1 MIRATHR
8 SGLPDRKQHKGDPM
22 RDAII
27 VGGGIAGMSAAWRL
41 RHSDIIALEAGNRI
55 GGRLRSERR
64 GKYWL
69 NWGGHVFGGE
79 GSYADKLLKEVGVD
93 ALDLPGSFSALSF
106 KGKTLNGGN
115 VNLYPFKLPLS
126 WGTRW
131 EIVKAGLKVMK
142 AVKAYGRVN
151 KPRKGEDYRVRQQ
164 RIYDFM
170 ADKTFAEF
178 TGPLSPD
185 ADAFF
190 RPTVSRSSGDPEEI
204 SAGAGVGYFLLV
216 WDKGAGL
223 ARNIV
228 GGAATLPQAI
238 GDKLGDKLKM
248 GAEVLQVV
256 QHNDHVE
263 VTWRQDGKEHTE
275 KARYCVMTTPATIT
289 HRVTKGLHPVVYDA
303 LGKIKYGHYVSAAF
317 LTNET
322 GRHAW
327 DDVYAYCTPQ
337 RSFNIAFNM
346 SNLVRSMEGGERAP
360 GSSFMV
366 FSPATLARNL
376 INLPDEKILEIYRK
390 DLEEVFPG
398 FGNIV
403 VEQSVQKFHDGL
415 AYCFPGRNKV
425 QPMLMRAPN
434 RIYLAGDYLGSWYTE
449 TAIQTGLL
457 AGEDINSKLYTD
469 KLLPDNGFSY

>member
-1 MIRATHR
+1 
-8 SGLPDRKQHKGDPM
+8 M
-22 RDAII
+22 RDAIVI
-27 VGGGIAGMSAAWRL
+27 GGGIAGMSAAWRL
-41 RHSDIIALEAGNRI
+41 RFGDVLVLEASNRI

-93 ALDLPGSFSALSF
+93 ALNLPGSFAALSF

-115 VNLYPFKLPLS
+115 VNLYPFKLPIS
-126 WGTRW
+126 WATRW
-131 EIVKAGLKVMK
+131 EIAKTGLKVMR
-142 AVKAYGRVN
+142 AVKEYGKVN
-151 KPRKGEDYRVRQQ
+151 KPRPGEDYRVRQQ

-170 ADKTFAEF
+170 SDQTFADF
-178 TGPLSPD
+178 TGPLSAD

-190 RPTVSRSSGDPEEI
+190 RPTVSRSSGDSEEI

-216 WDKGAGL
+216 WDKGSGL

-238 GDKLGDKLKM
+238 AHKLGDKVQLDS
-248 GAEVLQVV
+248 EVIKVI
-256 QHNDHVE
+256 QHDDHVE
-263 VTWRQDGKEHTE
+263 VVYKQGGEEKTE

-289 HRVTKGLHPVVYDA
+289 HKVTEGLDPVVYDA
-303 LGKIKYGHYVSAAF
+303 LGQIKYGHYVSAAF

-322 GRHAW
+322 GPHSW
-327 DDVYAYCTPQ
+327 DNVYAYCTPQ

-346 SNLVRSMEGGERAP
+346 SNLVRSMEAGQRSP

-376 INLPDEKILEIYRK
+376 IDLPDEKVLEIYRK
-390 DLEEVFPG
+390 DLEGVFPG
-398 FGNIV
+398 FGKIV
-403 VEQSVQKFHDGL
+403 VEQQVQKFRNGL
-415 AYCFPGRNKV
+415 AYCFPGRNKL

-469 KLLPDNGFSY
+469 NLIPSNNFVY

>member
-1 MIRATHR
+1 
-8 SGLPDRKQHKGDPM
+8 M

-228 GGAATLPQAI
+228 GGAATRRRPSATSSATNLR
-238 GDKLGDKLKM
+238 
-248 GAEVLQVV
+248 
-256 QHNDHVE
+256 
-263 VTWRQDGKEHTE
+263 W
-275 KARYCVMTTPATIT
+275 ARKCCRSSSTMTTW
-289 HRVTKGLHPVVYDA
+289 K
-303 LGKIKYGHYVSAAF
+303 
-317 LTNET
+317 
-322 GRHAW
+322 
-327 DDVYAYCTPQ
+327 
-337 RSFNIAFNM
+337 
-346 SNLVRSMEGGERAP
+346 
-360 GSSFMV
+360 
-366 FSPATLARNL
+366 
-376 INLPDEKILEIYRK
+376 
-390 DLEEVFPG
+390 
-398 FGNIV
+398 
-403 VEQSVQKFHDGL
+403 
-415 AYCFPGRNKV
+415 
-425 QPMLMRAPN
+425 
-434 RIYLAGDYLGSWYTE
+434 
-449 TAIQTGLL
+449 
-457 AGEDINSKLYTD
+457 
-469 KLLPDNGFSY
+469 

>member
-1 MIRATHR
+1 
-8 SGLPDRKQHKGDPM
+8 M
-22 RDAII
+22 RDAIVI
-27 VGGGIAGMSAAWRL
+27 GGGIAGMSAAWRL
-41 RHSDIIALEAGNRI
+41 RHSDVLVLEGSNRI

-64 GKYWL
+64 GAYWL

-79 GSYADKLLKEVGVD
+79 GSFADNLLKEVGVD
-93 ALDLPGSFSALSF
+93 ALNLQGSFAALAY
-106 KGKTLNGGN
+106 KGKVLNDGN
-115 VNLYPFKLPLS
+115 VNFYPFRLPIS
-126 WGTRW
+126 WSARW
-131 EIVKAGLKVMK
+131 EIVKAGIKVMR
-142 AVKAYGRVN
+142 AVNAYGKVN

-170 ADKTFAEF
+170 ADKTFSEF
-178 TGPLSPD
+178 TGPLSEE

-216 WDKGAGL
+216 WDKSSGL

-238 GDKLGDKLKM
+238 AHTLGDKVKL
-248 GAEVLQVV
+248 GAEVLEVI
-256 QHNDHVE
+256 QHRDHVE
-263 VTWRQDGKEHTE
+263 VTYKSDGKEVTE
-275 KARYCVMTTPATIT
+275 QARYAVITTPAAIT
-289 HRVTKGLHPVVYDA
+289 HRITKNLDPLVHDA
-303 LGKIKYGHYVSAAF
+303 LGKIQYGHYVSGAF

-322 GRHAW
+322 GRRPW
-327 DDVYAYCTPQ
+327 DSVYAYCTPQ

-346 SNLVRSMEGGERAP
+346 SNLVRTMESERQP

-366 FSPATLARNL
+366 FSPAKLARDL
-376 INLPDEKILEIYRK
+376 INLPDEKVLEIYRK

-398 FGNIV
+398 FGSLV
-403 VEQSVQKFHDGL
+403 VEQSVQKFHLGL
-415 AYCFPGRNKV
+415 AYCFPGRNKL
-425 QPMLMRAPN
+425 QPLLMRTPR

-469 KLLPDNGFSY
+469 TLLPSNGFSY

>member
-1 MIRATHR
+1 
-8 SGLPDRKQHKGDPM
+8 M
-22 RDAII
+22 RDAIVI
-27 VGGGIAGMSAAWRL
+27 GGGIAGMSAAWRL
-41 RHSDIIALEAGNRI
+41 RDTDVIVLEASNRI

-64 GKYWL
+64 GRYWL
-69 NWGGHVFGGE
+69 NWGGHVFGGT
-79 GSYADKLLKEVGVD
+79 GSYAEKLLLEVGVD
-93 ALDLPGSFSALSF
+93 ALDLSGSFSALSF

-115 VNLYPFKLPLS
+115 VNLYPFKLPIS

-131 EIVKAGLKVMK
+131 EIVKAGLKVMR
-142 AVKAYGRVN
+142 AVKAYGKVN

-170 ADKTFAEF
+170 ADKTFSEF
-178 TGPLSPD
+178 TGPLSPE

-216 WDKGAGL
+216 WDKKAGL

-238 GDKLGDKLKM
+238 AYKLGDKVKM
-248 GAEVLQVV
+248 GAEVIQVV
-256 QHNDHVE
+256 QHPDHVE
-263 VTWRQDGKEHTE
+263 VTYKQDGKERTE

-289 HRVTKGLHPVVYDA
+289 HRVTKGLDPVVHDA

-322 GRHAW
+322 GRHSW

-346 SNLVRSMEGGERAP
+346 SNLVRSIEAGERAP
-360 GSSFMV
+360 G
-366 FSPATLARNL
+366 
-376 INLPDEKILEIYRK
+376 
-390 DLEEVFPG
+390 
-398 FGNIV
+398 
-403 VEQSVQKFHDGL
+403 
-415 AYCFPGRNKV
+415 
-425 QPMLMRAPN
+425 
-434 RIYLAGDYLGSWYTE
+434 
-449 TAIQTGLL
+449 
-457 AGEDINSKLYTD
+457 
-469 KLLPDNGFSY
+469 

>member
-1 MIRATHR
+1 
-8 SGLPDRKQHKGDPM
+8 M
-22 RDAII
+22 RDVIV

-41 RHSDIIALEAGNRI
+41 RHTDVLVLEGSTRI

-69 NWGGHVFGGE
+69 NWGGHVFAGP
-79 GSYADKLLKEVGVD
+79 GSYAEKLLGEVGV
-93 ALDLPGSFSALSF
+93 ASLDLSGSFSALSY

-126 WGTRW
+126 WGTRF
-131 EIVKAGLKVMK
+131 EIAKVGLKVMS
-142 AVKAYGRVN
+142 AVKKYGKVC
-151 KPRKGEDYRVRQQ
+151 KPIAGEDYRVRQQ

-170 ADKTFAEF
+170 ADKTFSEF
-178 TGPLSPD
+178 TGPISSD

-216 WDKGAGL
+216 WDKSAGL

-238 GDKLGDKLKM
+238 AYQLGDRVQL
-248 GAEVLQVV
+248 GAEVVQVV
-256 QHNDHVE
+256 HHDDHVE
-263 VTWRQDGKEHTE
+263 VTYKVDGVEKTE

-289 HRVTKGLHPVVYDA
+289 HRVTKGLDPVVHDA
-303 LGKIKYGHYVSAAF
+303 LGQIKYGHYVSGAF

-322 GRHAW
+322 GRHSW

-346 SNLVRSMEGGERAP
+346 SNLVRSMEAGQRDP

-366 FSPATLARNL
+366 FSPASLARKL
-376 INLPDEKILEIYRK
+376 INLPDEEILEIYRK
-390 DLEEVFPG
+390 DLNEVFPG
-398 FGNIV
+398 FTDMV
-403 VEQSVQKFHDGL
+403 VEQEVQKFRDGL
-415 AYCFPGRNKV
+415 AYCFPGRNKL
-425 QPMLMRAPN
+425 QPMLMRTPK

-457 AGEDINSKLYTD
+457 AGEDINSKLFTQI
-469 KLLPDNGFSY
+469 LPPDNGFRY

>member
-1 MIRATHR
+1 
-8 SGLPDRKQHKGDPM
+8 M
-22 RDAII
+22 RDAIVI
-27 VGGGIAGMSAAWRL
+27 GGGIAGMSAAWRL
-41 RHSDIIALEAGNRI
+41 RHSDVLVLEGSNRI

-64 GKYWL
+64 GAYWL

-79 GSYADKLLKEVGVD
+79 GSFADKLLKEVGVD
-93 ALDLPGSFSALSF
+93 ALNLQGSFAALAY
-106 KGKTLNGGN
+106 KGKVLNDGN
-115 VNLYPFKLPLS
+115 VNFYPFRLPIS
-126 WGTRW
+126 WSARW
-131 EIVKAGLKVMK
+131 EIVKAGIKVMR
-142 AVKAYGRVN
+142 AVNAYGKVN

-170 ADKTFAEF
+170 ADKTFSEF
-178 TGPLSPD
+178 TGPLSPE

-216 WDKGAGL
+216 WDKKAGL

-238 GDKLGDKLKM
+238 AYKLGDKVKM
-248 GAEVLQVV
+248 GAEVIQVV
-256 QHNDHVE
+256 QHPDHVE
-263 VTWRQDGKEHTE
+263 VTYKQDGKERTE

-289 HRVTKGLHPVVYDA
+289 HRVTKGLDPVVHDA

-322 GRHAW
+322 GRHSW

-346 SNLVRSMEGGERAP
+346 SNLVRSMEAGERAP

-366 FSPATLARNL
+366 FSPASLARKL
-376 INLPDEKILEIYRK
+376 INLPDEQVLDIYLK

-398 FGNIV
+398 FNNIL
-403 VEQSVQKFHDGL
+403 VEGHVQKFHDGL
-415 AYCFPGRNKV
+415 AYCFPGRNKL
-425 QPMLMRAPN
+425 QPMLMRPAH
-434 RIYLAGDYLGSWYTE
+434 RVYLAGDYLGSWYTE

-457 AGEDINSKLYTD
+457 AGEDINSKLFTD
-469 KLLPDNGFSY
+469 GLLPDNGFTY

>member
-1 MIRATHR
+1 
-8 SGLPDRKQHKGDPM
+8 M
-22 RDAII
+22 RDAIVI
-27 VGGGIAGMSAAWRL
+27 GGGIAGMSAAWRL
-41 RHSDIIALEAGNRI
+41 RDTDVIVLEASNRI

-64 GKYWL
+64 GRYWL
-69 NWGGHVFGGE
+69 NWGGHVFGGT
-79 GSYADKLLKEVGVD
+79 GSYAEKLLLEVGVD
-93 ALDLPGSFSALSF
+93 ALDLSGSFSALSF

-115 VNLYPFKLPLS
+115 VNLYPFKLPIS

-131 EIVKAGLKVMK
+131 EIVKAGLKVMR
-142 AVKAYGRVN
+142 AVKAYGKVN

-170 ADKTFAEF
+170 ADKTFSEF
-178 TGPLSPD
+178 TGPLSPE

-216 WDKGAGL
+216 WDKKAGL

-238 GDKLGDKLKM
+238 AYKLGDKVKM
-248 GAEVLQVV
+248 GAEVIQVV
-256 QHNDHVE
+256 QHPDHAE
-263 VTWRQDGKEHTE
+263 VTYKQDGKERTE

-289 HRVTKGLHPVVYDA
+289 HRVTKGLDPVVHDA

-322 GRHAW
+322 GRHSW

-346 SNLVRSMEGGERAP
+346 SNLVRSMEAGERAP

-366 FSPATLARNL
+366 FSPASLARKL
-376 INLPDEKILEIYRK
+376 INLPDEQVLDIYLK

-398 FGNIV
+398 FNNIL
-403 VEQSVQKFHDGL
+403 VEGHVQKFHDGL
-415 AYCFPGRNKV
+415 AYCFPGRNKL
-425 QPMLMRAPN
+425 QPMLMRPAH
-434 RIYLAGDYLGSWYTE
+434 RVYLAGDYLGSWYTE

-457 AGEDINSKLYTD
+457 AGEDINSKLFTD
-469 KLLPDNGFSY
+469 GLLPDNGFTY

>member
-1 MIRATHR
+1 
-8 SGLPDRKQHKGDPM
+8 M

-27 VGGGIAGMSAAWRL
+27 VGGGIAGMSASWRL
-41 RHSDIIALEAGNRI
+41 RYGDIIVLEASNRI

-79 GSYADKLLKEVGVD
+79 GSYVDKLLKEVGVD
-93 ALDLPGSFSALSF
+93 ALNLQGSFSALSY
-106 KGKTLNGGN
+106 KGKTLNGGS
-115 VNLYPFKLPLS
+115 VNLYPFKLPIS

-131 EIVKAGLKVMK
+131 EIVKTGLKVMR
-142 AVKAYGRVN
+142 AVKEYKKVN

-170 ADKTFAEF
+170 ADRTFADF
-178 TGPLSPD
+178 TGPLDP
-185 ADAFF
+185 AVDAFF
-190 RPTVSRSSGDPEEI
+190 RPTVSRSSGDPEEV

-216 WDKGAGL
+216 WDKSDGL

-238 GDKLGDKLKM
+238 ADKLGDKVRL
-248 GAEVLQVV
+248 GCEVLEVV
-256 QHNDHVE
+256 QHSDHVE
-263 VTWRQDGKEHTE
+263 VTWKENGEEKTE
-275 KARYCVMTTPATIT
+275 SARYCVMTTPAPIT
-289 HRVTKGLHPVVYDA
+289 RRVTKGLDPVVYEA
-303 LGKIKYGHYVSAAF
+303 LGEIRYGHYVSAAF
-317 LTNET
+317 LTNEH
-322 GRHAW
+322 GRQSW
-327 DDVYAYCTPQ
+327 DDVYAYCCPE

-346 SNLVRSMEGGERAP
+346 SNLVRSMETERAP

-366 FSPATLARNL
+366 FSPASLARKL
-376 INLPDEKILEIYRK
+376 IDLPDEQVLEIYRK
-390 DLEEVFPG
+390 DLEEIFPG

-403 VEQSVQKFHDGL
+403 VEQSVQKFRDGL

-425 QPMLMRAPN
+425 QPKLMRSPD

-457 AGEDINSKLYTD
+457 AGEDINSKLYTER
-469 KLLPDNGFSY
+469 LLPDNGFRY

>member
-1 MIRATHR
+1 MKDVIV
-8 SGLPDRKQHKGDPM
+8 
-22 RDAII
+22 
-27 VGGGIAGMSAAWRL
+27 VGGGLAGMSAAWRL
-41 RHSDIIALEAGNRI
+41 RDTDLMVLEASTRI

-79 GSYADKLLKEVGVD
+79 GSYADKLLQEVGV
-93 ALDLPGSFSALSF
+93 ASLDLTGSFTALSF
-106 KGKTLNGGN
+106 KGKTINGGN
-115 VNLYPFKLPLS
+115 INLYPFKLPLS
-126 WGTRW
+126 WATRC
-131 EIVKAGLKVMK
+131 EIARVGLKVMK
-142 AVKAYGRVN
+142 AVKTYGKVN

-170 ADKTFAEF
+170 ADKTFSEF
-178 TGPLSPD
+178 TGPISSD

-204 SAGAGVGYFLLV
+204 SAGAGIGYFLLV
-216 WDKGAGL
+216 WDKSAGL

-228 GGAATLPQAI
+228 GGAASLPQAI
-238 GDKLGDKLKM
+238 AYKLGDRVKL
-248 GAEVLQVV
+248 GAEVVEVV
-256 QHNDHVE
+256 QHDDHVE
-263 VTWRQDGKEHTE
+263 VTYTQDGNEFTE
-275 KARYCVMTTPATIT
+275 KARYCVMTTTAPIT
-289 HRVTKGLHPVVYDA
+289 HRVTKGLDPIVHEA
-303 LGKIKYGHYVSAAF
+303 LGQIKYGHYVSAAF

-322 GRHAW
+322 VRQSW

-346 SNLVRSMEGGERAP
+346 SNLVRSMEAGNRSP

-376 INLPDEKILEIYRK
+376 IDLPDEKVLEIYRK
-390 DLEEVFPG
+390 DLGEVFPG
-398 FGNIV
+398 FEKLI
-403 VEQSVQKFHDGL
+403 VEQEVQKFRDGL
-415 AYCFPGRNKV
+415 AYCFPGRNKL
-425 QPMLMRAPN
+425 QPMLTRPAH

-457 AGEDINSKLYTD
+457 AGEDINSKLFTD
-469 KLLPDNGFSY
+469 DLLPDNGFRY

>member
-1 MIRATHR
+1 
-8 SGLPDRKQHKGDPM
+8 M
-22 RDAII
+22 RDAIVI
-27 VGGGIAGMSAAWRL
+27 GGGIAGMSAAWRL
-41 RHSDIIALEAGNRI
+41 RHSDVLVLEGSNRI

-64 GKYWL
+64 GAYWL

-79 GSYADKLLKEVGVD
+79 GSFADKLLKEVGVD
-93 ALDLPGSFSALSF
+93 ALNLQGSFAALAY
-106 KGKTLNGGN
+106 KGKVLNDG
-115 VNLYPFKLPLS
+115 K
-126 WGTRW
+126 
-131 EIVKAGLKVMK
+131 
-142 AVKAYGRVN
+142 VN

-170 ADKTFAEF
+170 ADKTFSEF
-178 TGPLSPD
+178 TGPLSEE

-216 WDKGAGL
+216 WDKSSGL

-238 GDKLGDKLKM
+238 AHTLGDKVKL
-248 GAEVLQVV
+248 GAEVLEVI
-256 QHNDHVE
+256 QHRDHVE
-263 VTWRQDGKEHTE
+263 VTYKSDGKEVTE
-275 KARYCVMTTPATIT
+275 QARYAVITTPAAIT
-289 HRVTKGLHPVVYDA
+289 HRITKNLDPLVHDA
-303 LGKIKYGHYVSAAF
+303 LGKIQYGHYVSGAF

-322 GRHAW
+322 GRRPW
-327 DDVYAYCTPQ
+327 DSVYAYCTPQ

-346 SNLVRSMEGGERAP
+346 SNLVRTMESERQP

-366 FSPATLARNL
+366 FSPAKLARDL
-376 INLPDEKILEIYRK
+376 INLPDEKVLEIYRK

-398 FGNIV
+398 FGSLV
-403 VEQSVQKFHDGL
+403 VEQSVQKFHLGL
-415 AYCFPGRNKV
+415 AYCFPGRNKL
-425 QPMLMRAPN
+425 QPLLMRTPR

-469 KLLPDNGFSY
+469 TLLPSNGFSY